1 MEYIVCISIISI
13 ILLHKDL
20 NSPVYA
26 KNAADKTR
34 ASVQEPQQEEK
45 SIEMDQSTSKDV
57 SDEALGRPNGWS
69 PREEEIDNVDML
81 DSFSPIGTMNDTRN
95 TQVTSDKTFKTCAF
109 PWVIAM
115 LILVKIQ
122 GQ

>member
-1 MEYIVCISIISI
+1 MHINHINHITPQGPQ
-13 ILLHKDL
+13 H
-20 NSPVYA
+20 PVLCKERSRQNKIFFA
-26 KNAADKTR
+26 ETPAR
-34 ASVQEPQQEEK
+34 RK
-45 SIEMDQSTSKDV
+45 STEMDQSTSKDV
-57 SDEALGRPNGWS
+57 SDEALSRPNGWS